1 MHTLEEVKARFEG
14 DRFARSSGAEIVSA
28 GLGEAECRLAL
39 EDRHMNA
46 NSVPLGGAIFTLAD
60 FAYGVAA
67 NGCSGRNSVSQH
79 VSITYLAP
87 AKGNVLTARASCIRS
102 GRKTCLYQVTV
113 TDELGTQVAYA
124 TVNGFEV
131 G

>member
-1 MHTLEEVKARFEG
+1 MKGTG
-14 DRFARSSGAEIVSA
+14 FARSSGAEIVSA

-46 NSVPLGGAIFTLAD
+46 NSVPMGGAIFTLAD

-87 AKGNVLTARASCIRS
+87 PKGNRAHRP
-102 GRKTCLYQVTV
+102 GLLHP
-113 TDELGTQVAYA
+113 LGAQDLSLPGDRHRRAGDPGSLRHRQWV
-124 TVNGFEV
+124 
-131 G
+131 